1 MLAVKN
7 DNELDA
13 LLKGVLLH
21 GAGVKPHMVGP
32 GMHHII
38 SNDLNM
44 SNSGQNHYHMFY
56 GTN

>member
-21 GAGVKPHMVGP
+21 GAGVKPHIEPALVKKRKDEDEEETE
-32 GMHHII
+32 
-38 SNDLNM
+38 SDE
-44 SNSGQNHYHMFY
+44 
-56 GTN
+56 